1 MFDDVWIG
9 STVLVWAKIEKKEHK
24 SNTSRFLNINNLQ
37 PMVLVKGS
45 LPAASTNERSEKI
58 IWKRSKYKMKILNPN
73 ISKNLNKN
81 NGQPMVLVKGSL
93 PTTSTN
99 DRSEKIIGKRKKYI
113 IKI

>member
-1 MFDDVWIG
+1 
-9 STVLVWAKIEKKEHK
+9 
-24 SNTSRFLNINNLQ
+24 
-37 PMVLVKGS
+37 MVLVKGS
-45 LPAASTNERSEKI
+45 LPTTSTNDRSEKI
-58 IWKRSKYKMKILNPN
+58 IGNWKYKMKIFNLN

-99 DRSEKIIGKRKKYI
+99 DRSEKIIGKRKKYK

>member
-1 MFDDVWIG
+1 M
-9 STVLVWAKIEKKEHK
+9 KI
-24 SNTSRFLNINNLQ
+24 LNPNISKNLNNNNLQ
-37 PMVLVKGS
+37 PMVLVEGS
-45 LPAASTNERSEKI
+45 LPVASTNDRSEKI
-58 IWKRSKYKMKILNPN
+58 IGNRKYKMKIFNLN

-93 PTTSTN
+93 STTSTN